1 MLNTKLNPS
10 EVADVNFRLS
20 GTINALR
27 SIWEVM
33 ECGGLATEEYLP
45 GLGCIVNSLDSIS
58 EELSVL
64 TGETMG
70 RQAKQETISES
81 IESAFPGL
89 SPDVAIVLIKAGLEA
104 TRKAAA
110 E

>member
-10 EVADVNFRLS
+10 EVADANFRLN
-20 GTINALR
+20 GIINALR

-33 ECGGLATEEYLP
+33 ECGGLAVEEYLP

-58 EELSVL
+58 DELSELV
-64 TGETMG
+64 GEPVG
-70 RQAKQETISES
+70 RQAKLETVSES
-81 IESAFPGL
+81 VESAFPGL
-89 SPDVAIVLIKAGLEA
+89 SAEAAILLIKAGLEA
-104 TRKAAA
+104 TGRAAV